1 MRKNYKSKSTLE
13 RHLITNIPMLL
24 KKIFVVSVLLLL
36 AISLQVSAETNSN
49 LLFPQMPGVEISTYQ
64 HALQEKGWAET
75 LDMIKAAGFTEIEL
89 DLNRLEVPIEDF
101 RKMLDERGLKMPSI
115 IVDYD
120 PVVKDP
126 KDIARK
132 AKILGA
138 SYIVVPLIP
147 HKQNQFGI
155 EEAKKAVKDF
165 NRVGRVL
172 SKQGLIF
179 CYHPHGYEF
188 TPYGKGTLFDYMVQY
203 TNPRHV
209 SFEMD
214 VFWVAYPGQD
224 PVKLLNKYGNR
235 WKLMHLKDLRK
246 GVKGDLS
253 GQTAEENNVA
263 LGSGQVDF
271 PAVLR
276 AAQRAGMERYFIEDE
291 SPDAVAHVPQSLAY
305 LKSLSK

>member
-1 MRKNYKSKSTLE
+1 
-13 RHLITNIPMLL
+13 
-24 KKIFVVSVLLLL
+24 
-36 AISLQVSAETNSN
+36 
-49 LLFPQMPGVEISTYQ
+49 
-64 HALQEKGWAET
+64 
-75 LDMIKAAGFTEIEL
+75 MIKAAGFTEIEL
-89 DLNRLEVPIEDF
+89 DLNRLEMPIEDF

-115 IVDYD
+115 IVDYN

-126 KDIARK
+126 NDIARK

-155 EEAKKAVKDF
+155 EDAKKAVKDF
-165 NRVGRVL
+165 NRAGQVL

-179 CYHPHGYEF
+179 CYHSHGYEF
-188 TPYGKGTLFDYMVQY
+188 RPYGKGTLFDYMVQY
-203 TNPRHV
+203 TDPRYV

-235 WKLMHLKDLRK
+235 WKLVHLKDLRK

-263 LGSGQVDF
+263 LGSGQIDF

-276 AAQRAGMERYFIEDE
+276 AAQRVGVERYFIEDE

-305 LKSLSK
+305 LKSLNK